1 MDNYKICKREFF
13 MKVQRLLGACLFFAV
28 MVLMGTSLSYAEDGV
43 KDNEI
48 ILGSSLA
55 LEGHL
60 SFLGTQLNHGALAY
74 INSVNEKGGVNG
86 RMIKVITS
94 NDNYDPATCETNTRK
109 FIEQDKVF
117 ALFNYLGTP
126 TTLKALPTIEKA
138 HIPLFALFTGAEVF
152 RQPVIKEVF
161 NVRCSSNQETQAI
174 ITKFW
179 NDFGIRKFAVFYQ
192 DDSYGQ
198 SGLKAAEIAL
208 EKYGSKPVAT
218 GGYKTGTIMI
228 TDALNTIRASAPEA
242 VIMAGTYT
250 PAANFVMSAKWSN
263 FDPYFH
269 SLSFVGAEEFAKL
282 IGTGRDSDGVIVT
295 QGVPPPSSTT
305 PAVLEYHDLLK
316 KYYPADGPNF
326 VSLEGFIN
334 AKVLVAILNK
344 MGSNI
349 TREAFI
355 KTAEGQKNLDV
366 GLDHTIT
373 FDPSNHQ
380 GSDKVYMTVVKKGEY
395 HLVTDDDVKFMK
407 KQKTLH

>member
-1 MDNYKICKREFF
+1 
-13 MKVQRLLGACLFFAV
+13 MKFQRLLGVWLFFIA
-28 MVLMGTSLSYAEDGV
+28 MNFMAAGPSSAEDGV

-48 ILGSSLA
+48 LLGSSLA

-74 INSVNEKGGVNG
+74 INAVNEKGGVNG
-86 RMIKVITS
+86 RMIKIITY
-94 NDNYDPATCETNTRK
+94 NDNYDPATCEANTRK
-109 FIEQDKVF
+109 FIEQEKVF

-126 TTLKALPTIEKA
+126 TSLKALPVVEKA

-152 RQPVIKEVF
+152 RHPVIREVF

-174 ITKFW
+174 ISKYW
-179 NDFGIRKFAVFYQ
+179 DDFGLRKFAVFYQ
-192 DDSYGQ
+192 DDPYGQ
-198 SGLKAAEIAL
+198 SGLKAAQIAL
-208 EKYGSKPVAT
+208 EKHGAMPVAT
-218 GGYKTGTIMI
+218 GSYQTGTIAI
-228 TDALNTIRASAPEA
+228 TDALNTIRAAAPEA
-242 VIMAGTYT
+242 VIMAGTYA
-250 PAANFVMSAKWSN
+250 PSANFVMSAKWSN

-295 QGVPPPSSTT
+295 QTVPPPNSTS
-305 PAVLEYHDLLK
+305 PAVKEYHDLLK
-316 KYYPADGPNF
+316 KSFPEDSPNF

-334 AKVLVAILNK
+334 ARVLVAILNK
-344 MGSNI
+344 MGSTI

-366 GLDHTIT
+366 GLDHPIN

-380 GSDKVYMTVVKKGEY
+380 GSDKVYLTVIKKGEY
-395 HLVTDDDVKFMK
+395 HLLADDDIKLMK
-407 KQKTLH
+407 KQKLLH